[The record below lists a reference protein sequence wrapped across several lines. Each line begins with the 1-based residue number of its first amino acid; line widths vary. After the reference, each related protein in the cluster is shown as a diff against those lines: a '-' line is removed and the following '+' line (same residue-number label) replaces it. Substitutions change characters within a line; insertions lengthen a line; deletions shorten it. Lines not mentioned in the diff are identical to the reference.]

1 MQTEERRDWERS
13 LTPSSQTAA
22 NEPRERETARI
33 KLEICYLRKLS
44 DTHETVRD
52 RDHHWVAHRKK
63 RAQLEDALLSWR
75 ITYMLRQWETDRT
88 LFWPL
93 HWHLVGWKDGNWNG
107 KFCVEISDDFLWQF
121 SVSFEFQASGKNILT
136 VFFNNCEVFFLYLY
150 VRLNLNKQ
158 LNEANLIW

>member
-52 RDHHWVAHRKK
+52 RDHHWVTHRKK

-75 ITYMLRQWETDRT
+75 ITYMLRQWETERT

-93 HWHLVGWKDGNWNG
+93 RWHLVGWKTEIGMENSAWKYLMISCDSFLSVLSFKLQVRTFWLSFLITV
-107 KFCVEISDDFLWQF
+107 KF
-121 SVSFEFQASGKNILT
+121 
-136 VFFNNCEVFFLYLY
+136 FFFTCM
-150 VRLNLNKQ
+150 
-158 LNEANLIW
+158 